1 MKNII
6 HIVINLETKEPFP
19 VGDLSP
25 EEIKLFTSGSENVCF
40 KDHWYNLDG
49 DEALM
54 EGKTPVRKLTY
65 KYHSA

>member
-1 MKNII
+1 
-6 HIVINLETKEPFP
+6 VI
-19 VGDLSP
+19 LSP